1 MNRFDEP
8 GFDQRVADW
17 LEDDPD
23 NAPPIVLGT
32 VLAAFPSI
40 PQRRGLFAPW
50 RFLPMNTFS
59 RAAAAVIVAALALG
73 GAVYLLGRSTPSA
86 GAPTATPK
94 ASASPASAPAPT
106 QLPASALVSITS
118 RQYGY
123 TVSVPRYWGIQPAN
137 RMLDGMAPPWVNR
150 ETPSHPTADDA
161 AVDFVEG
168 FGSDHAGVPMGTFA
182 VAASLTPPGATL
194 GSWTTGTV
202 TAVCGSP
209 TSQDAITVDGEA
221 ATLSSFAVCDGTHR
235 LWVTVLHGGYAWHI
249 NFIDLPGTE
258 AADAVFFEQ
267 ILATFRFGEVPAS
280 PAPS

>member
-1 MNRFDEP
+1 MNRFADP
-8 GFDQRVADW
+8 GFEQRVADW
-17 LEDDPD
+17 LEGDPD

-59 RAAAAVIVAALALG
+59 RAAAAVLVAALALG
-73 GAVYLLGRSTPSA
+73 GAVYLLGRTTPSV
-86 GAPTATPK
+86 GGPTATPK
-94 ASASPASAPAPT
+94 ASPSLATAPAPS

-123 TVSVPRYWGIQPAN
+123 TVSVPRYWGLQPAN
-137 RMLDGMAPPWVNR
+137 SMLDGMEPPWVNR
-150 ETPSHPTADDA
+150 ETPSLPSAADT
-161 AVDFVEG
+161 AVDFLEG
-168 FGSDHAGVPMGTFA
+168 FASDHAGVPMGFFA

-194 GSWTTGTV
+194 GSWTTGTA

-221 ATLSSFAVCDGTHR
+221 ATLSTFAVCDGAHR

-249 NFIDLPGTE
+249 NWLDEPGFE

-267 ILATFRFGEVPAS
+267 VLATFRFGEVPAT